1 MLISVFDTAVP
12 ALPEYEGQELDA
24 KFLGGKGHGL
34 WWMQQQGV
42 NVPPALIIPTT
53 MCVEYMKKPK
63 TVMKDIAKQYSTIE
77 KFFKGKFGY
86 MPLLSVRSGARV
98 SMPGMMDTILNV
110 GLDDTTVEFWKD
122 KIGEAAMADSLHR
135 LITMYGNVVHGIS
148 RHELE
153 KDDVISAMAV
163 FEKAVGSPFPNAKE
177 QVLGAIEAVFQS
189 WNNDRAKFY
198 RKMHDIPEEWGTAVV
213 IQSMVFGNL
222 NDNSC
227 TGVMFTRNPDNGDG
241 KVVGEYL
248 VNAQGED
255 VVAGIRTPQN
265 LSEMSNWNDKVAQE
279 VLDVAIKLEHAK
291 RDVQD
296 IEFTVQD
303 GKLYVLQ
310 TRNAKRSARAAVKIA
325 VEMVIEGILTKQEM
339 ASRVSMK
346 ELDLAQQSILDP
358 AFTDKEDYTGIPA
371 CSGVVTG
378 KVVLS
383 AEAAINCK
391 EPCIMVT
398 QETTP
403 DDIAGMNAAKAV
415 LTMTGGST
423 SHAAVVARGMNK
435 PCVVGLSVDIK
446 KFKDG
451 QIISIDG
458 ATGRVWYGK
467 VPVIDGSSNP
477 FVLQFKGA
485 CWEVYNDGKSARIVD
500 RPQPLKVQVV
510 RMSDKLT
517 LHWLDLL
524 KELVEVGSKAEQI
537 ILDFTA
543 RHSVER
549 KFFGM
554 FVSDERLN
562 ELTDALVKNLETCEI
577 AHKLSILGQKI
588 SNKLPCLPVAQAL
601 EDLILA
607 EAEVIW
613 VGEAS
618 PAATK
623 VLKWK
628 LDEGI
633 KFSAIGVPSKGGM
646 SYVSESQMLGSLL
659 K

>member
-1 MLISVFDTAVP
+1 
-12 ALPEYEGQELDA
+12 
-24 KFLGGKGHGL
+24 
-34 WWMQQQGV
+34 
-42 NVPPALIIPTT
+42 
-53 MCVEYMKKPK
+53 
-63 TVMKDIAKQYSTIE
+63 
-77 KFFKGKFGY
+77 
-86 MPLLSVRSGARV
+86 
-98 SMPGMMDTILNV
+98 
-110 GLDDTTVEFWKD
+110 
-122 KIGEAAMADSLHR
+122 
-135 LITMYGNVVHGIS
+135 MYGNVVHGLP

-153 KDDVISAMAV
+153 KDDVISALEFYEKMA
-163 FEKAVGSPFPNAKE
+163 GPFPNAKE
-177 QVLGAIEAVFQS
+177 QVLGAIEAVFKS

-198 RKMHDIPEEWGTAVV
+198 RKMHDIPEDWGTAVV
-213 IQSMVFGNL
+213 VQAMVFGNL

-241 KVVGEYL
+241 KVVGEFL

-265 LSEMSNWNDKVAQE
+265 LSEMSNWNDTVAQE
-279 VLDVAIKLEHAK
+279 VLDVALKLEHAK

-303 GKLYVLQ
+303 GQLFVLQ

-325 VEMVIEGILTKQEM
+325 VEMMVEGLITKEEM
-339 ASRVSMK
+339 AKRVTMK

-358 AFTDKEDYTGIPA
+358 AFTDKEDFTGIPA

-378 KVVLS
+378 RVVLS
-383 AEAAINCK
+383 AQAAINCK

-435 PCVVGLSVDIK
+435 PCVVGLSVDIG

-451 QIISIDG
+451 AIISIDG
-458 ATGRVWYGK
+458 ATGRVWFGK

-477 FVLQFKGA
+477 FVLQFKEA
-485 CWEVYNDGKSARIVD
+485 CWAIYNGGKNAQIVD
-500 RPQPLKVQVV
+500 RPKPIKVQVV
-510 RMSDKLT
+510 RMSDKISLQWT
-517 LHWLDLL
+517 ELL
-524 KELVEVGSKAEQI
+524 KELCDVGAQADQI
-537 ILDFTA
+537 VLDFSPL
-543 RHSVER
+543 HEVEA
-549 KFFGM
+549 KFYGM
-554 FVSDERLN
+554 FLSSDRVVEMMNTLMPM
-562 ELTDALVKNLETCEI
+562 LEQSTI
-577 AHKLSILGQKI
+577 ASKLSILGSKM
-588 SNKLPCLPVAQAL
+588 SAKLPCLPVAQAL
-601 EDLILA
+601 EELILA

-613 VGEAS
+613 VGEPS
-618 PAATK
+618 PAADK

-628 LDEGI
+628 ALEGV
-633 KFSAIGVPSKGGM
+633 KFSAIGVASEGGT

-659 K
+659 R

>member
-1 MLISVFDTAVP
+1 MLISVFDTDIP
-12 ALPEYEGQELDA
+12 ALPEYEGKTFNAE
-24 KFLGGKGHGL
+24 FLGGKGHGL

-63 TVMKDIAKQYSTIE
+63 TVMKEIAKQYATIE

-110 GLDDTTVEFWKD
+110 GLDETTEAFWKE
-122 KIGEAAMADSLHR
+122 KIGGEATADSLHR

-153 KDDVISAMAV
+153 KDDVLSALAV
-163 FEKAVGSPFPNAKE
+163 FEKAVGSPFPNAKA
-177 QVLGAIEAVFQS
+177 QVLGAVEAVFQS

-279 VLDVAIKLEHAK
+279 VLDVALKLEQAK
-291 RDVQD
+291 KDVQD

-303 GKLYVLQ
+303 GKLYILQ

-325 VEMVIEGILTKQEM
+325 VEMMAEGMLTKEEM
-339 ASRVSMK
+339 AKRVSMK

-358 AFTDKEDYTGIPA
+358 AFTDKEDFTGIPA

-378 KVVLS
+378 RVVLS
-383 AEAAINCK
+383 AQAAINCK

-403 DDIAGMNAAKAV
+403 DDIAGMHAAKAV

-451 QIISIDG
+451 AIISIDG
-458 ATGRVWYGK
+458 ATGRVWFGK

-477 FVLQFKGA
+477 FVLQFKNA
-485 CWEVYNDGKSARIVD
+485 CWEFYNGGKSARIVD
-500 RPQPLKVQVV
+500 APQPLKVQVV
-510 RMSDKLT
+510 RMSDKVS
-517 LHWLDLL
+517 LHWEETL
-524 KELVEVGSKAEQI
+524 KKLVEVGQNADQI
-537 ILDFTA
+537 VLDFTA
-543 RHSVER
+543 RHPVER
-549 KFFGM
+549 KFYGM
-554 FVSDERLN
+554 FVSDERVD
-562 ELTDALVKNLETCEI
+562 ELMDALVAQLESSPV
-577 AHKLSILGQKI
+577 ANKLSILGAKV
-588 SNKLPCLPVAQAL
+588 SKKLPCLPVAQAL
-601 EDLILA
+601 EDLIMA

-613 VGEAS
+613 VGDAS
-618 PAATK
+618 PAASK

-628 LDEGI
+628 TQEGV
-633 KFSAIGVPSKGGM
+633 KFSAIGVPSEGGM

>member
-1 MLISVFDTAVP
+1 MLISVFDTEIP
-12 ALPEYEGQELDA
+12 DIPEYAGKKFDA
-24 KFLGGKGHGL
+24 EFLGGKGHGL

-63 TVMKDIAKQYSTIE
+63 TVMKDIAKQYANIE

-110 GLDDTTVEFWKD
+110 GLDNSTEEFWKG
-122 KIGEAAMADSLHR
+122 KIGPVACADSLHR
-135 LITMYGNVVHGIS
+135 LITMYGNVVHGLP

-153 KDDVISAMAV
+153 KDDVISALEFYEKMA
-163 FEKAVGSPFPNAKE
+163 GPFPNAKD
-177 QVLGAIEAVFQS
+177 QVLGAIEAVFKS

-198 RKMHDIPEEWGTAVV
+198 RKMHDIPEDWGTAVV
-213 IQSMVFGNL
+213 VQAMVFGNL

-241 KVVGEYL
+241 KVVGEFL

-265 LSEMSNWNDKVAQE
+265 LSEMSNWDDEVFQE
-279 VLDVAIKLEHAK
+279 VLEVALKLENAK

-303 GKLYVLQ
+303 GKLFVLQ

-325 VEMVIEGILTKQEM
+325 VEMMVEGLITKEEM
-339 ASRVSMK
+339 AKRVTMK

-358 AFTDKEDYTGIPA
+358 AFTDKEDFTGIPA

-378 KVVLS
+378 MVVLS
-383 AEAAINCK
+383 AQAAINCK

-458 ATGRVWYGK
+458 ATGRVWFGK

-477 FVLQFKGA
+477 FVLQFKDA
-485 CWEVYNDGKSARIVD
+485 CWQVYNDGNSAIIVD
-500 RPQPLKVQVV
+500 RPKPLKVQVV
-510 RMSDKLT
+510 RMADKVT
-517 LHWLDLL
+517 HHWAETL
-524 KELVEVGSKAEQI
+524 KELSEVGEKADQI
-537 ILDFTA
+537 ILDFSA
-543 RHSVER
+543 RHPVEA
-549 KFFGM
+549 KFYSM
-554 FVSDERLN
+554 FVSSERLDQ
-562 ELTDALVKNLETCEI
+562 LIDGLVKHLEGSPV
-577 AHKLSILGQKI
+577 AGKLSILGGKI
-588 SNKLPCLPVAQAL
+588 SQKLPCLPVTKAL
-601 EDLILA
+601 EDLIMA

-613 VGEAS
+613 AGDS
-618 PAATK
+618 TPAAAK

-628 LDEGI
+628 AQEGV
-633 KFSAIGVPSKGGM
+633 KFSAIGVPSEGGM

>member
-1 MLISVFDTAVP
+1 MLISVFDTEIP
-12 ALPEYEGQELDA
+12 ALPEYEGKKFDA
-24 KFLGGKGHGL
+24 EFLGGKGHGL

-63 TVMKDIAKQYSTIE
+63 TVMKDIAKQYANIE

-110 GLDDTTVEFWKD
+110 GLDESTEAFWKE
-122 KIGEAAMADSLHR
+122 KIGGAACADSIHR
-135 LITMYGNVVHGIS
+135 LITMYGNVVHNIS

-153 KDDVISAMAV
+153 KDDVLSALAV
-163 FEKAVGSPFPNAKE
+163 FEKSVGSPFPKAKE
-177 QVLGAIEAVFQS
+177 QVLGAIEAVFKS

-213 IQSMVFGNL
+213 VQAMVFGNL

-265 LSEMSNWNDKVAQE
+265 LSEMSNWNDVVAQE
-279 VLDVAIKLEHAK
+279 VLDVALKLEQAK

-303 GKLYVLQ
+303 GKLYILQ

-325 VEMVIEGILTKQEM
+325 VEMMTEGLITREEM
-339 ASRVSMK
+339 AKRVSMK

-358 AFTDKEDYTGIPA
+358 AFTDKEDFTGIPA

-378 KVVLS
+378 RVVLS
-383 AEAAINCK
+383 AQAAINCK

-451 QIISIDG
+451 AIISIDG
-458 ATGRVWYGK
+458 ATGRVWFGK

-477 FVLQFKGA
+477 FVLQFKEA
-485 CWEVYNDGKSARIVD
+485 CWTIYNGGKNAQIVD
-500 RPQPLKVQVV
+500 RPKPLKVQVV
-510 RMSDKLT
+510 RMSDKIS
-517 LHWLDLL
+517 LHWTELL
-524 KELVEVGSKAEQI
+524 KELCDVGAQADQI
-537 ILDFTA
+537 VLDFSPL
-543 RHSVER
+543 HEVEA
-549 KFFGM
+549 KFYGM
-554 FVSDERLN
+554 FLSSDRVV
-562 ELTDALVKNLETCEI
+562 ELMNTLMPMLEQSTI
-577 AHKLSILGQKI
+577 ANKLSILGSKV
-588 SNKLPCLPVAQAL
+588 SAKLPCLPVAQAL
-601 EDLILA
+601 EELILA

-613 VGEAS
+613 IGKPS
-618 PAATK
+618 PAADK

-628 LDEGI
+628 ALEGV
-633 KFSAIGVPSKGGM
+633 KFSAIGTASEGGT

-659 K
+659 R